1 MHSVMRLLIV
11 GAICLSI
18 GANCL
23 SIGGDS
29 HNSEIVISEFPLY
42 DRVGIAEFDAD
53 AIGTMQN

>member
-1 MHSVMRLLIV
+1 MRLLIV